1 MKLSSFFIQGNQSY
15 IEGNGKEISASAMEQ
30 SLRNGRQEISGKTP
44 GQSVTGE
51 VVEKNGNDILIAIG
65 KNQLLRARLD
75 SNIPIEQGQQMTFA
89 IKNAGGTR
97 VILSPLFAN
106 TANNPN
112 ITKALQMAGI
122 PENETSV
129 KMVQTMMKEG
139 MPIDRESL
147 LQMMRTVNLNP
158 QADVETLVQLTR
170 LGIPVTENNIFQME
184 AYKNYEHQMT
194 EGLLS
199 IADALTDSI
208 GEMAASGD
216 VEGAVMLYK
225 EMFSLLMPED
235 ESSLT
240 AQASGETVIIQ
251 DTELLETEASDHME
265 LMGAEQENPLQEEIS
280 GSRDNISL
288 QIRMTEGKDGL
299 TGKELMNLAGQL
311 RDAGMPEEL
320 IRSYTTGNVSSEE
333 LLKQINELLSGKPDV
348 LQDREGILQ
357 LLTGKELN
365 KLVKNE
371 ITGKW
376 MLFPEEVSEKQK
388 AEELYQRLNN
398 QLNRLNRILGQ
409 ESRADTPFA
418 KAVSNLSGN
427 IDFMNQM
434 NQLFAYIQL
443 PLKMQGKEANGELY
457 VYTNKKNLAKKEGEV
472 SALLHL
478 DMEHL
483 GSVDVH
489 VTMKDNNVSTNFYLR
504 DDSALDLIS
513 QHIDMLNERLNKRGY
528 YMNASFIKRDG
539 DEPET
544 VMEEILNQDKN
555 ISVLSGNSFDARA

>member
-170 LGIPVTENNIFQME
+170 LGISVTENNIFQME

-280 GSRDNISL
+280 ESRDNISL

-320 IRSYTTGNVSSEE
+320 VRSYTTGNVSSEE

-528 YMNASFIKRDG
+528 SMNASFIKRDG

>member
-1 MKLSSFFIQGNQSY
+1 MKLSSFFVQGNQSY

-216 VEGAVMLYK
+216 TEGAVMLYK

-251 DTELLETEASDHME
+251 DAELLETEVPDHME
-265 LMGAEQENPLQEEIS
+265 LMETEQENPLQEEIS
-280 GSRDNISL
+280 GPRDNISL

-311 RDAGMPEEL
+311 RNAGMPEEL

-348 LQDREGILQ
+348 LQDKEGILQ
-357 LLTGKELN
+357 LLSGKELN

-409 ESRADTPFA
+409 ENRADTPFV

-457 VYTNKKNLAKKEGEV
+457 VYTNRKNLAKKEGEV

-489 VTMKDNNVSTNFYLR
+489 VTMRDNNVSTNFYLR

-528 YMNASFIKRDG
+528 SMNASFIKRDG